1 MHVMHEPISEGGAFM
16 HVMVEP
22 ISDRGVF
29 MHVMRKLISDQ
40 GAFNHVMHRY
50 RCVACLTRIT
60 TGAGGVRWT

>member
-40 GAFNHVMHRY
+40 RAFKHVMHRY

-60 TGAGGVRWT
+60 AGVGGVRWT